1 MNTIKVPDHLGGHLN
16 RTNTDEP
23 LLIHVKNKF
32 NITSMLDIGC
42 GPGGQVYLA
51 DELGLK
57 VLGVDGD
64 FTLKREK
71 PELFKIHDF
80 TKGKLELDEYFGF
93 AWCCEFVEHVEKQYE
108 DNWMTL
114 MTKVK
119 YAFITYSEPETP
131 GHHHVNCEE
140 LPYWI
145 DLFERYGF
153 KLREDLTNISKTKS
167 SMQRDFWKQRG
178 LIFENLNNK

>member
-1 MNTIKVPDHLGGHLN
+1 MDKLPSHLGGHKG
-16 RTNTDEP
+16 RTHTDKGIIEFAKE
-23 LLIHVKNKF
+23 LGCQ
-32 NITSMLDIGC
+32 SMLDIGC

-51 DELGLK
+51 EELGLK

-64 FTLKREK
+64 FTLKRDK
-71 PELFKIHDF
+71 PELFKLYDF
-80 TKGKLELDEYFGF
+80 TKGKLQLEEQFDF

-108 DNWMTL
+108 DNWMSL
-114 MTKVK
+114 MTKAK
-119 YAFITYSEPETP
+119 YAFITYSEPGKP

-145 DLFERYGF
+145 ELFNKYGF

-167 SMQRDFWKQRG
+167 TMQRDFWKERG
-178 LIFENLNNK
+178 LVFENVELTK